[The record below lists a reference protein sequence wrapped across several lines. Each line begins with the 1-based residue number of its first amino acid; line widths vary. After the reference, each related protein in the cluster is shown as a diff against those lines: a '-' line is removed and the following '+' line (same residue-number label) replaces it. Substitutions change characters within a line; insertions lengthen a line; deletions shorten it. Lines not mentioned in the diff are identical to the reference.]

1 MRVLVTGAKGFIGS
15 VLAQGLARKGHFV
28 FACVGSSYSDG
39 EQEGNRSN
47 FQYVHGDLLTN
58 AALPE
63 EVDAVVHAAARSPWA
78 GVSNTSLLKDNV
90 LLTDRMIAYAKRAGA
105 TRFIYLSSLSV
116 YGDISSNIVDELT
129 PIVNPSIYGATK
141 RLGEQ
146 LLQAESRCL
155 SSISIRLPGVIGPK
169 SVRNWMTQVL
179 LAARDGREIEAYNPQ
194 ALFNNAAHLEDI
206 VNFVSHLLKI
216 EWTGADIVNIAARG
230 EISIKDA
237 IQIIVSGFGNRSRVV
252 FREEIRSSFK
262 ISSARATELFGY
274 QPLVIDEMLKKYVQD
289 NI

>member
-1 MRVLVTGAKGFIGS
+1 MKVLVTGAKGFIGS
-15 VLAQGLARKGHFV
+15 VLAQGLERKGHCV
-28 FACVGSSYSDG
+28 FACVGSSCNDG
-39 EQEGNRSN
+39 EQGSSTSN
-47 FQYVHGDLLTN
+47 VQYVHGDLLTN
-58 AALPE
+58 AVLPE

-78 GVSNTSLLKDNV
+78 GISNTSLLKDNV

-116 YGDISSNIVDELT
+116 YGDISTNTVDEST
-129 PIVNPSIYGATK
+129 PIINPGIYGATK

-146 LLQAESRCL
+146 LLQSESRCL
-155 SSISIRLPGVIGPK
+155 PSISIRLPGVIGPK

-194 ALFNNAAHLEDI
+194 ALFNNAAHVEDI
-206 VNFVSHLLKI
+206 VNFVSQLLKMK
-216 EWTGADIVNIAARG
+216 WTGSEIVNIAACG
-230 EISIKDA
+230 EISIMDA

-252 FREEIRSSFK
+252 FREETRPSFI

-274 QPLVIDEMLKKYVQD
+274 QPLVIDEMLKKYVKD